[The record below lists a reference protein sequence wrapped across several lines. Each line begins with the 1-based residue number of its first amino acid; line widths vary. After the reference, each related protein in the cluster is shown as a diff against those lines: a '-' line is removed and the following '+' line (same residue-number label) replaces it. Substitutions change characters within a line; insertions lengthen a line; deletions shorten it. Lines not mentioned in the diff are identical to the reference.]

1 MLLGILGDSDPEIA
15 AGICDIIVDNPDAEL
30 APYLQTLLSNVRIW
44 DAERARTISQRILER
59 GSNVLCYG
67 LSVSY
72 QSKGWAEKA
81 TAQDIENIRKL
92 LDHENLRVRAMGIG
106 SLGALAEAH
115 QRVAVDLAKD
125 VDLAGSDALASQL
138 CRLFFGGWGI
148 PFSELTAD
156 DLKVI
161 LSKLEEVPDIEDFP
175 INDFLVKASERDAA
189 AVIGLLLK
197 RIARSDNEKL
207 EYRALPILGF
217 NRRLTGLATSPD
229 QENLLREIR
238 DASLESVWAVE
249 RWTPQLFREVSS
261 GFESAASLKV
271 LDEWINSGDPAMIES
286 AAHLVS
292 GAPPGF
298 VFKHVDFVVNLLERS
313 LEANAGCYRSV
324 TGRLVGCAMFGTR
337 SGTAGQ
343 PMPQDVAIRDQA
355 TAVASQLDAGSPAN
369 RFYASLA
376 ESAEKSIGDDLLRDE
391 ELFE

>member
-1 MLLGILGDSDPEIA
+1 MSL
-15 AGICDIIVDNPDAEL
+15 
-30 APYLQTLLSNVRIW
+30 
-44 DAERARTISQRILER
+44 
-59 GSNVLCYG
+59 
-67 LSVSY
+67 SY
-72 QSKGWAEKA
+72 QSRGWAEKA
-81 TAQDIENIRKL
+81 TAQDIENIREL
-92 LDHENLRVRAMGIG
+92 LNHEDLGVRSLAIG

-115 QRVAVDLAKD
+115 QRVAIDLAKD
-125 VDLAGSDALASQL
+125 VDLGGSDVLASNL
-138 CRLFFGGWGI
+138 CRLFFGDWGI
-148 PFSELTAD
+148 LFSELTAD

-161 LSKLEEVPDIEDFP
+161 LSKLEDVPDIEDYP
-175 INDFLVKASERDAA
+175 INDFLVKASERDAV

-197 RIARSDNEKL
+197 RIRRSDNEKL
-207 EYRALPILGF
+207 GYHALPLLGF

-286 AAHLVS
+286 AARLVS